1 MTRDYYGEAR
11 ALGADLW
18 EAGYKQWADKIDS
31 VVEGG
36 STATEILMGLR
47 WTLSQLL
54 ASEPGL
60 PSDLSMRADL
70 VKREIDSALA

>member
-1 MTRDYYGEAR
+1 MSRDYYGEAR

-18 EAGYKQWADKIDS
+18 EAGYRQWADKIDS
-31 VVEGG
+31 VIDGG

-54 ASEPGL
+54 VSEPGL
-60 PSDLSMRADL
+60 PSELSTRADT
-70 VKREIDSALA
+70 VHREIDSALR